1 ARLHEERAAA
11 KPEGAVDPA
20 DVHQRQRDLLRR
32 GEDLIELFEV
42 GPGERAV
49 AVLAEELHQQFQVAL
64 GAVHYQDHGLVR
76 HRSVYSGGS
85 SLLARQFCL
94 GARWWRSPSSVNWEL
109 SSCGVPVRMPRRPR
123 SGLPTLRP

>member
-85 SLLARQFCL
+85 SLLVRQFCL
-94 GARWWRSPSSVNWEL
+94 GARCRSPSSVTWWL
-109 SSCGVPVRMPRRPR
+109 TSCGGPVRI
-123 SGLPTLRP
+123 